1 MRVKPGTTP
10 STGWGNV
17 KASSVGT
24 VKEITDGGE
33 KCKIDFPEQSGWVGV
48 IAELEI
54 AVSATCA
61 NLNLTV
67 LTPVLRGCVDVLC
80 MPSPL
85 SYKYNMLPF
94 CALTEYCN

>member
-10 STGWGNV
+10 STGWGSV

-54 AVSATCA
+54 TVSMQAWGMSMKPCKNNWHA
-61 NLNLTV
+61 EV
-67 LTPVLRGCVDVLC
+67 L
-80 MPSPL
+80 
-85 SYKYNMLPF
+85 
-94 CALTEYCN
+94 